1 MMDHLVEEELKM
13 KLNYN
18 MEPVVSIDELKDAVV
33 GATGYKFQTDF
44 RQLLFDYNNYMN
56 DVYVG
61 YYFDEDEKYLYPSW
75 QNETKIKER
84 NLVNQFL
91 REMLGDEFERIIID
105 VSW

>member
-1 MMDHLVEEELKM
+1 M

-33 GATGYKFQTDF
+33 DATGHEFQTNF
-44 RQLLFDYNNYMN
+44 RQLLFDDRFMN

-61 YYFDEDEKYLYPSW
+61 YYFDEDEEYLHPSW

-91 REMLGDEFERIIID
+91 REILGDEFERIIID